1 MEETRR
7 PYLAESWARSS
18 ILNTAATGGRKRKGE
33 EEENTAKKMS
43 GMSGMPGMAASPGG
57 LTTRPFMSDLST
69 AKPPSAHLTAN
80 TLLSSSLT
88 VNRLLNT
95 GFSNKP
101 MSTGFLNKP
110 MGTGFSNK
118 PMSTGHIKPMST
130 SQTNPR
136 SSIYENKMLTASSM
150 SYMTM
155 AITSAYISP
164 MVTTDENRTKR
175 RPTTVTTSMTLED
188 KDALKNITANLES
201 LSETGLL
208 LDMEEDEEEEEE
220 VVFPT
225 YNSFKVEE
233 TKEKPEETTA
243 ELRKAERV
251 ALDAEKVSCFGSY
264 LETLL

>member
-1 MEETRR
+1 MEEARR

-18 ILNTAATGGRKRKGE
+18 ILNNAAMGGRKRKGE
-33 EEENTAKKMS
+33 EEETNAKKMS
-43 GMSGMPGMAASPGG
+43 GMSALQGMAASPGR
-57 LTTRPFMSDLST
+57 LTARPFMSDLT
-69 AKPPSAHLTAN
+69 TPNPLSAHLTAN
-80 TLLSSSLT
+80 TLLSSSLS

-101 MSTGFLNKP
+101 MS
-110 MGTGFSNK
+110 TGFSNK

-150 SYMTM
+150 SYKTM
-155 AITSAYISP
+155 AITSAYTSP

-188 KDALKNITANLES
+188 KDALKNIKASLES

-208 LDMEEDEEEEEE
+208 LDKEGEEEEE

-243 ELRKAERV
+243 ELQKAERE
-251 ALDAEKVSCFGSY
+251 ALDKEKVSCFGSY